1 MMRTAL
7 LLAFAASFALA
18 TPALAGKPVDRVV
31 AVVNGDPVLLSE
43 MQAARRELQKD
54 NQLAARDETLSD
66 EDLLQR
72 LIDDKLANQQAEQLK
87 IEVTDKEIDTAID
100 DVLRQYGLDLEGL
113 KLRLREQGVEFPD
126 YRKKIGEQIKRVK
139 LTNRAVRSRVVVDQS
154 KMQSFYSEHREEF
167 RDEPKVR
174 LKQVLFTG
182 PKAVEAANE
191 LYGQKSLTPEALETQ
206 VEQAG
211 GSVVD
216 LGIIRFD
223 RLNLEFAKMVVELES
238 GQVSAPFQNSLG
250 VQLLYVQEKM
260 PQRIK
265 AFEEVKAEIEER
277 LGREETE
284 RQFTKWL
291 QELRDDSLIEVKL

>member
-1 MMRTAL
+1 MRRPLWLPMAAL
-7 LLAFAASFALA
+7 LAAA
-18 TPALAGKPVDRVV
+18 TPVTAAGRSVDRVV
-31 AVVNGDPVLLSE
+31 AVVNGDAILWSE
-43 MQAARRELQKD
+43 MQTARRELEKD
-54 NQLAARDETLSD
+54 NQLAAREETLSD

-72 LIDDKLANQQAEQLK
+72 LIDDKLANQQADQLK
-87 IEVTDKEIDTAID
+87 IEVTDKEIETAID
-100 DVLRQYGLDLEGL
+100 DVLRQYGLDLDGL
-113 KLRLREQGVEFPD
+113 KARLKEQGVEFGD

-154 KMQSFYSEHREEF
+154 KMQSFYSEHRDEF

-182 PKAVEAANE
+182 DKAVGAANE
-191 LYGQKSLTPEALETQ
+191 LYAKKSLTPEALEAQ
-206 VEQAG
+206 VTQAG

-216 LGIIRFD
+216 LGIIRLD
-223 RLNLEFAKMVVELES
+223 RLNPEFAKMVVDLES
-238 GQVSAPFQNSLG
+238 GQVSPPFQNSLG

-291 QELRDDSLIEVKL
+291 QELRDDSLIEIKL

>member
-1 MMRTAL
+1 MRKPLWLTMAAV
-7 LLAFAASFALA
+7 LAAA
-18 TPALAGKPVDRVV
+18 TPAVAGRAVDRVV
-31 AVVNGDPVLLSE
+31 AIVNGDAILWSD
-43 MQAARRELQKD
+43 MQTARRELEKD

-66 EDLLQR
+66 EELLQR
-72 LIDDKLANQQAEQLK
+72 LIDDKLANQQADQLK

-100 DVLRQYGLDLEGL
+100 DVLRQYSLDLDGL
-113 KLRLREQGVEFPD
+113 KARLKEQGVEFSD

-154 KMQSFYSEHREEF
+154 KMQSFYSEHRDEF

-182 PKAVEAANE
+182 AQAVDAANE
-191 LYGQKSLTPEALETQ
+191 LYAKKSLTPEALDGQ
-206 VEQAG
+206 VTQAG

-216 LGIIRFD
+216 LGIIRLD
-223 RLNLEFAKMVVELES
+223 RLNLEFAKMVVDLES
-238 GQVSAPFQNSLG
+238 GQVSPPFQNSLG

-260 PQRIK
+260 PQRTK

-284 RQFTKWL
+284 RQFAKWL
-291 QELRDDSLIEVKL
+291 QELRDDSLIEIKL